1 MADSISVIWR
11 YNIVVNMFTACV
23 GRSPEPTR
31 SPSSILLPALTAGGQ
46 GSDADVELGRRL
58 SRLAIE
64 LPDLAE
70 FSGTHDFG
78 VTGSPSTA
86 WAPSRVTA
94 DESKLHLMFPDRSTV
109 GALEHSVPCRANEWS
124 EASPFL
130 AARPSHRRL
139 RSVTDA
145 VCGER
150 TRRRADR
157 LRRHHS
163 GDDERSY
170 ESPQQARAGPDRR
183 GRDGHLTDIRRNQRR
198 HDDLAK

>member
-1 MADSISVIWR
+1 MWNSDDACLDWR
-11 YNIVVNMFTACV
+11 
-23 GRSPEPTR
+23 SK
-31 SPSSILLPALTAGGQ
+31 
-46 GSDADVELGRRL
+46 
-58 SRLAIE
+58 

-109 GALEHSVPCRANEWS
+109 GALEHSVPCRADEWS

-139 RSVTDA
+139 RSAQSAGNARGVGRIACGAIIRATTSAPTSRRSRPALARTGAGVTD
-145 VCGER
+145 
-150 TRRRADR
+150 
-157 LRRHHS
+157 
-163 GDDERSY
+163 
-170 ESPQQARAGPDRR
+170 
-183 GRDGHLTDIRRNQRR
+183 I
-198 HDDLAK
+198 